1 MGASEVRWGGGW
13 RGRGVQIGVR
23 VRLWQDTIS
32 IPAVNVPNAVN
43 VNDKHREARHAET
56 SSKPEVAAAK

>member
-32 IPAVNVPNAVN
+32 IPAAQPSAGNVH
-43 VNDKHREARHAET
+43 DKRREAQHAEA